1 MEHWL
6 CNAVPSANGLVCGSC
21 WWMCPSH
28 QGTQALL
35 RQVLAGFPSMQPDP
49 LAHPYALARWRAE
62 FFLKLKPHLFSW
74 CHRAGALIV
83 IPCSASRSHIS
94 RSVKS
99 ALSLIHSRNIGS
111 TGARQDFRC
120 PPIWKLCR
128 IPSSR
133 RVLTW
138 YTHTRLNSK
147 RLAISV
153 GRSPCSIA
161 FSTLSRKSCE
171 YACIAYSF
179 RKKTPHHI
187 MNCLVLSQICSNGI
201 APDGIVDWGRQ
212 AGSAR
217 CAKQFLRLPSMA
229 GLQSMPLRI
238 GSAPNTRIRR
248 RRSMAAGPGVRGSMN
263 RAASIYVT
271 ETKTVGSRPGT
282 KSEPRSRKLDGSW
295 RPSRHSDAGEDW
307 NRP

>member
-1 MEHWL
+1 MASRTPETLWL
-6 CNAVPSANGLVCGSC
+6 DKLSAITIYPGRSVGHRNCCIWAKNASPSIGPSKTIGAVTAFTRKPAMKVVIFRWPCGTLAMQRCPFGERPRVRVMLVDVPVSSRNTSFVASSAGWLSFHATRSACTSLRSC
-21 WWMCPSH
+21 S
-28 QGTQALL
+28 
-35 RQVLAGFPSMQPDP
+35 LAC
-49 LAHPYALARWRAE
+49 RV
-62 FFLKLKPHLFSW
+62 FLKLKPNLFSW

-94 RSVKS
+94 RNVKS

-138 YTHTRLNSK
+138 YTHTRLTSK

-179 RKKTPHHI
+179 RKKTPYHI
-187 MNCLVLSQICSNGI
+187 MNCLVLSQRCSSVGGCRRR
-201 APDGIVDWGRQ
+201 D
-212 AGSAR
+212 
-217 CAKQFLRLPSMA
+217 CRLPIRHR
-229 GLQSMPLRI
+229 PRRHLRQGQRNI
-238 GSAPNTRIRR
+238 
-248 RRSMAAGPGVRGSMN
+248 
-263 RAASIYVT
+263 
-271 ETKTVGSRPGT
+271 
-282 KSEPRSRKLDGSW
+282 
-295 RPSRHSDAGEDW
+295 HS
-307 NRP
+307 

>member
-1 MEHWL
+1 MLRFSGGHVEHWL
-6 CNAVPSANGLVCGSC
+6 FNSVPSANGLVCGSC

-128 IPSSR
+128 MPSSR

-138 YTHTRLNSK
+138 YTHTRLTSK

-179 RKKTPHHI
+179 RKKTPYHI
-187 MNCLVLSQICSNGI
+187 MNCLVFSQRCSHRATHPRHPAQRAEVGQRVAI
-201 APDGIVDWGRQ
+201 QVGRFGVDIFGKSGR
-212 AGSAR
+212 GAR
-217 CAKQFLRLPSMA
+217 HG
-229 GLQSMPLRI
+229 GL
-238 GSAPNTRIRR
+238 
-248 RRSMAAGPGVRGSMN
+248 
-263 RAASIYVT
+263 
-271 ETKTVGSRPGT
+271 
-282 KSEPRSRKLDGSW
+282 
-295 RPSRHSDAGEDW
+295 
-307 NRP
+307 

>member
-1 MEHWL
+1 
-6 CNAVPSANGLVCGSC
+6 
-21 WWMCPSH
+21 MCPSH

-35 RQVLAGFPSMQPDP
+35 RQVLAGFPSMQSDP
-49 LAHPYALARWRAE
+49 LAHPYALARWRAV
-62 FFLKLKPHLFSW
+62 FFLKLQPHLFSL
-74 CHRAGALIV
+74 CHRAWALMV
-83 IPCSASRSHIS
+83 TQGSASRSHSS

-99 ALSLIHSRNIGS
+99 ALSLINSRNIGS
-111 TGARQDFRC
+111 TGERQDFPC

-138 YTHTRLNSK
+138 YTHARLTSK

-187 MNCLVLSQICSNGI
+187 MNCLVLSQICS
-201 APDGIVDWGRQ
+201 
-212 AGSAR
+212 SAV
-217 CAKQFLRLPSMA
+217 CDQ
-229 GLQSMPLRI
+229 
-238 GSAPNTRIRR
+238 
-248 RRSMAAGPGVRGSMN
+248 
-263 RAASIYVT
+263 
-271 ETKTVGSRPGT
+271 
-282 KSEPRSRKLDGSW
+282 
-295 RPSRHSDAGEDW
+295 
-307 NRP
+307 